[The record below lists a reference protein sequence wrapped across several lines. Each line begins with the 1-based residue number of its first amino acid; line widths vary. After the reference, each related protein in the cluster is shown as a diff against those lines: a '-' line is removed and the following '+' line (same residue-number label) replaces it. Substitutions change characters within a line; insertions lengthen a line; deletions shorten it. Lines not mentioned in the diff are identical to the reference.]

1 MNYIGEH
8 LLPGQLGHFFA
19 VLALCASAVA
29 TISFYFG
36 GKEKDMLQQ
45 KSWLNIARGA
55 FLLETISV
63 ISVIGCIYYI
73 LSSHLF
79 EYKYAWEH
87 SDRTLQIQYV
97 FSCLWEGQEGS
108 FLLWTFWHC
117 VLGWLIIWRARKWEA
132 PVMTIISF
140 AQFCL
145 ATLIIGIYFFGT
157 KVGNSP
163 FVLLRNDGLLDN
175 APVFKDISTGALRAD
190 YLSILKDGSGL
201 NALLQN
207 YWMVIHPPILFLGF
221 ASTIVPF
228 AFAYAGLVTK
238 DYGWVKAS
246 MPWALFSMAIL
257 GLGIMMGAAWA
268 YESLT
273 FGGYWA
279 WDPVENASLV
289 PWLVLVGGVHTA
301 LVYRH
306 SGYSLK
312 STYLF
317 YTIAFLLVLYET
329 FLTRSGILGDTSV
342 HAFTSAGM
350 NQQLL
355 LFLSVFVWLPVFV
368 KANKKG
374 RIITTGLIA
383 VILGVSLFLSENVV
397 AGIWLFSL
405 LGFVITFGVQLSSDK
420 NIPTI
425 HKEENTYSREFW
437 MFIGALVFF
446 LSAVLIISQTSLPV
460 INKVFDKKLAESE
473 DAEFSYNRIQVFIA
487 IIIGALTAIIQYLKY
502 KNTDRAFFVKKIW
515 IPTLV
520 AVIIFVLISLFGNIN
535 YDKKGYGFLGAIY
548 IAVFAAVYS
557 VIANAS
563 YIWSGFNGKIKKAGA
578 AIAHVGFGLVL
589 FGILISSSKKEILSW
604 NTTGISTLPDTEES
618 NKIIGKPAENSTLFR
633 GIATDMGKYMVTY
646 TRDTL
651 NDENHKKYFEI
662 NFKSKDKSEN
672 FNVYPDVMHNTK
684 GQEGFA
690 PNPDSKHYFNRDI
703 FVYVTSWIDNDKA
716 DTATF
721 RSATIK
727 PGDTTFYSNGLIILN
742 KIDINKEGTKG
753 ALPGETT
760 MTLDMQVIGK
770 NGGRYSVYPGI
781 AIKGDSSLRS
791 LPDTVM
797 AQNLVLRFN
806 RMADAGKGT
815 FDIGIKES
823 NNLSNYLTLKVL
835 QFPFINILWIGV
847 IVMVIGT
854 LMSIGKYV
862 GKKKEFVKI
871 AKKSAGKKMVSRV

>member
-8 LLPGQLGHFFA
+8 LVPGQLGHFFA
-19 VLALCASAVA
+19 VLALCASVVA

-36 GKEKDMLQQ
+36 GKEKDILQQ
-45 KSWLNIARGA
+45 KRWLNIARGA
-55 FLLETISV
+55 FLLETVSV
-63 ISVIGCIYYI
+63 VSVIGCIYYI
-73 LSSHLF
+73 LSNHLF

-87 SDRTLQIQYV
+87 SDRTLQVQYV

-117 VLGWLIIWRARKWEA
+117 VLGWLIIWRVKKWEA
-132 PVMTIISF
+132 PVMTILSF

-145 ATLIIGIYFFGT
+145 ATLIIGIYFFGI

-175 APVFKDISTGALRAD
+175 APVFKDINTGALRAD

-238 DYGWVKAS
+238 DYSWVKAS

-317 YTIAFLLVLYET
+317 YTVAFLLVLYET

-355 LFLSVFVWLPVFV
+355 LLLSVFVWLPVFV
-368 KANKKG
+368 KASKQG
-374 RIITTGLIA
+374 RIVTTGFIA
-383 VILGVSLFLSENVV
+383 VILAVSLFLSENVV

-405 LGFVITFGVQLSSDK
+405 LGFVIAFGVQLNLDK
-420 NIPTI
+420 NIPAI
-425 HKEENTYSREFW
+425 YKEEHTYSREFW

-460 INKVFDKKLAESE
+460 INKVFDKKLAEPD

-487 IIIGALTAIIQYLKY
+487 IIIGALTATIQYLKY
-502 KNTDRAFFVKKIW
+502 KNTDRAFFIKKIW

-520 AVIIFVLISLFGNIN
+520 AFVIFLLISLFGHIN

-557 VIANAS
+557 IVANAS

-633 GIATDMGKYMVTY
+633 SIATDMGRYMVTY

-662 NFKSKDKSEN
+662 NFKSKDGSEN

-690 PNPDSKHYFNRDI
+690 PNPDSKHYINRDI
-703 FVYVTSWIDNDKA
+703 FVYVTSWIDDDKM

-742 KIDINKEGTKG
+742 KVDINKEGVKG

-781 AIKGDSSLRS
+781 AIKGDSSLRN

-815 FDIGIKES
+815 FEIGIKES
-823 NNLSNYLTLKVL
+823 NNLSSYLTLKVL
-835 QFPFINILWIGV
+835 LFPFINILWIGV
-847 IVMVIGT
+847 VVMIIGT
-854 LMSIGKYV
+854 LMSIIKYV
-862 GKKKEFVKI
+862 GKKKEPVLI
-871 AKKSAGKKMVSRV
+871 TKKPAGKKMVNRA